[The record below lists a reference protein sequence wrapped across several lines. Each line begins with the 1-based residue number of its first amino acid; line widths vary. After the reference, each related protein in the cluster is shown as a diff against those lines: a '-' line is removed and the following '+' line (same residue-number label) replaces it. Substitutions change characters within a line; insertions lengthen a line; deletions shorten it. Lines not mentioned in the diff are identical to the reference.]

1 MVYTRSSSNVTTVA
15 RAAAALLALRS
26 SSTKSNEAQFW
37 TNWTNWYHTFVSE
50 VQDEMRSGAYGK
62 GFNRFAEAETRWAIF
77 CANKLR
83 CDVEQVQSWLK
94 HSDVNARM
102 SLAGY

>member
-15 RAAAALLALRS
+15 AAHALLALRS

-50 VQDEMRSGAYGK
+50 VQDEMRSAK
-62 GFNRFAEAETRWAIF
+62 GFNRFAEAETRWATF

>member
-1 MVYTRSSSNVTTVA
+1 MVYTRSSSNVTT
-15 RAAAALLALRS
+15 AAHALLALRS

-62 GFNRFAEAETRWAIF
+62 GFNRFAEAETRWSMF
-77 CANKLR
+77 CAKKLR

-102 SLAGY
+102 ALAGY

>member
-62 GFNRFAEAETRWAIF
+62 GFNRFAEAETRWATF

-102 SLAGY
+102 ALAGY